1 MGLIHRPVLVC
12 EAMQLLRP
20 DAGGVFVDCTLG
32 MGGHAEAL
40 LEASTNVQVI
50 GIDRDEEAIEFA
62 RCRLKRFG
70 ARATAVH
77 AHFNQLA
84 EVLGRLGIS
93 QVDGILV
100 DLGVSSLQL
109 ESVERGFSLQ
119 SEGPLDMRMDR
130 RQKVT
135 AADLVNTLSESEL
148 ADLIYRY
155 GEERAARRIAK
166 AIVCERSIRA
176 LTTTTQLADIVRR
189 ALRSK
194 RHTRIHPATRTFQ
207 ALRIAVN
214 EELSG
219 LGEFIGLAI
228 EHLKPGGRMVVIS
241 FHSLEDR
248 IIKQSFRFY
257 SGCCQCLPPAGVA
270 FAAHEQGCP
279 ICGAVRKIEVLTRK
293 AIQPSEDEVKA
304 NPRARSGKLRACLRL

>member
-1 MGLIHRPVLVC
+1 
-12 EAMQLLRP
+12 
-20 DAGGVFVDCTLG
+20 
-32 MGGHAEAL
+32 
-40 LEASTNVQVI
+40 
-50 GIDRDEEAIEFA
+50 
-62 RCRLKRFG
+62 
-70 ARATAVH
+70 
-77 AHFNQLA
+77 
-84 EVLGRLGIS
+84 
-93 QVDGILV
+93 
-100 DLGVSSLQL
+100 
-109 ESVERGFSLQ
+109 
-119 SEGPLDMRMDR
+119 
-130 RQKVT
+130 
-135 AADLVNTLSESEL
+135 
-148 ADLIYRY
+148 
-155 GEERAARRIAK
+155 
-166 AIVCERSIRA
+166 
-176 LTTTTQLADIVRR
+176 
-189 ALRSK
+189 
-194 RHTRIHPATRTFQ
+194 
-207 ALRIAVN
+207 VN